1 MAPLAE
7 PKIQAVPKG
16 RLEAFADGF
25 FAFAATL
32 LVVNLAVDQKQ
43 PLGPQLLEIWPS
55 YVAYAIS
62 FITIG
67 IVWANHHTFMHQIAQ
82 VDRFFILATVLFL
95 MFIAFIPFPTRLLAL
110 DIRSVDAKAAALLYG
125 ITLTGLGLFQRAL
138 ALRSLGQSPAE
149 TRRRPANGRR
159 HQPQLSARADVVHDR
174 HPRCPPQ
181 PAGQRRDVRSDRGL
195 LHRRELDLRT
205 SRLK

>member
-1 MAPLAE
+1 M
-7 PKIQAVPKG
+7 PKG
-16 RLEAFADGF
+16 RLEAFADGI

-67 IVWANHHTFMHQIAQ
+67 IVWANHHTFMHQIAH

-125 ITLTGLGLFQRAL
+125 ITLTGLSVFFNVLWRYAASDNRLLKPDVDQRTVEGISRSYLLGPTSYTIATLVAL
-138 ALRSLGQSPAE
+138 LSPQVSAGMFGAIAAFYIAE
-149 TRRRPANGRR
+149 SSIYGRR
-159 HQPQLSARADVVHDR
+159 
-174 HPRCPPQ
+174 
-181 PAGQRRDVRSDRGL
+181 
-195 LHRRELDLRT
+195 T
-205 SRLK
+205 